1 MLPFI
6 LISLIPAISV
16 FSIWARST
24 MSAPIVALLYV
35 SYTVWLLFRA
45 FLSFLMFH
53 DSLAHWFWDF
63 VSSIFVL
70 ILHSLTVPII
80 TRIGCLFY
88 VSIWVDLSFI
98 ISRAIRITPE
108 HEPWAMRF
116 CVRFCVVW
124 GAWSRVYYLIST
136 FSEPCYNST
145 PKKSHQPQK
154 VTLSLQKVKKVKK
167 SQKK

>member
-53 DSLAHWFWDF
+53 DSLAHWFWNF

-70 ILHSLTVPII
+70 FYIQLLPELDVCFMCQFGWIWALSSFSILV
-80 TRIGCLFY
+80 RIHKVNLLGIYKFCWTFILKG
-88 VSIWVDLSFI
+88 VLHLSF
-98 ISRAIRITPE
+98 
-108 HEPWAMRF
+108 
-116 CVRFCVVW
+116 
-124 GAWSRVYYLIST
+124 LIK
-136 FSEPCYNST
+136 CYHFI
-145 PKKSHQPQK
+145 KI
-154 VTLSLQKVKKVKK
+154 LLQFIKLL
-167 SQKK
+167 